1 MLERRNSVRLPLPLK
16 VRELNGDYMYTW
28 NTADLSEEGV
38 FLVNKVCFSAQDHF
52 SKLSL
57 ILPNGKVIQ
66 NITARI
72 VREVRGDKGSAGC
85 ALEFVQLSEAD
96 RIELKRFVVERAA
109 S

>member
-1 MLERRNSVRLPLPLK
+1 MLERRNSVRLSMPIK
-16 VRELNGDYMYTW
+16 VRELNGDYMYNW
-28 NTADLSEEGV
+28 NTSDLSEDGI
-38 FLVNKVCFSAQDHF
+38 FILNKVCFSAQDPF

-57 ILPNGKVIQ
+57 CLPNGKIIQ

-72 VREVRGDKGSAGC
+72 VREVRGSKGSTGC